1 MTAFFWLYCAIN
13 QSLPLVFFLMM
24 VMMMGKKRMKD
35 GNPAFKLCQTPDA
48 NRQDALHVR
57 LTRGTLEGQS

>member
-1 MTAFFWLYCAIN
+1 
-13 QSLPLVFFLMM
+13 MM